1 MSIAAPQQPLVTAAG
16 VSKSYS
22 EVPALS
28 PVSFSVLPGERV
40 ALAGPSG
47 SGKTTL
53 LYLLT
58 GILQPDT
65 GALAI
70 GAKELA
76 RVKPGRELS
85 QLVGIVSPAV
95 RPSTGSMKC

>member
-1 MSIAAPQQPLVTAAG
+1 MSVAVPPLPLVTAAG

-28 PVSFSVLPGERV
+28 PVSFSVAPGEIV

-53 LYLLT
+53 LYLLA

-65 GALAI
+65 GSLSI
-70 GAKELA
+70 D
-76 RVKPGRELS
+76 GRTW
-85 QLVGIVSPAV
+85 
-95 RPSTGSMKC
+95 RR